1 MNLQTKSFKRKT
13 GKVVDGNEMDGAL
26 IVDTEVYSGG

>member
-1 MNLQTKSFKRKT
+1 MESLKRKT
-13 GKVVDGNEMDGAL
+13 GEVVDGDGMDGAL